1 MKTPTESQRLM
12 RRTPAHVTRSLAVL
26 MFVALV
32 AAACGSNS
40 QEFLAD
46 APPSSVDVE
55 YGATVEEWSAAA
67 DESEITPDDTSFE
80 TGHVQDT
87 DGPSGASPTQST
99 DPAYTD
105 IEWGD
110 LVPEGFSS
118 DEVWAKYLDDFDDL
132 EFGSPE
138 EQALYDKVLSEID
151 PEVIDPALDGEK
163 IRMNGFVAPIT
174 YDEDIVTEF
183 LLVPYFGACIHVP
196 APPSNQTVF
205 VKVDKDNGFTTDEA
219 WGAVWI
225 EGTLSVETG
234 TNELGA
240 SSYTI
245 SGDNSGVYEQF

>member
-1 MKTPTESQRLM
+1 MRSASRL
-12 RRTPAHVTRSLAVL
+12 TRSLAVL
-26 MFVALV
+26 MFLAVV
-32 AAACGSNS
+32 AAACSSNS
-40 QEFLAD
+40 SEFLAD
-46 APPSSVDVE
+46 APTPTTPSNVDIE
-55 YGATVEEWSAAA
+55 YGATLDEWTEAVA
-67 DESEITPDDTSFE
+67 ESEAESGGITPDDSASFE
-80 TGHVQDT
+80 TGHVEKT
-87 DGPSGASPTQST
+87 DGPDVSKSATQST
-99 DPAYTD
+99 DPAYSD

-118 DEVWAKYLDDFDDL
+118 DEVWAKYLDDFDGL

-151 PEVIDPALDGEK
+151 PEVIDPSLDGQK

-205 VKVDKDNGFTTDEA
+205 VQVDKENGFTTDEA

-225 EGTLSVETG
+225 EGTLTVEQG
-234 TNELGA
+234 TNDLGA

>member
-1 MKTPTESQRLM
+1 MRSSSRL
-12 RRTPAHVTRSLAVL
+12 TRPFAML
-26 MFVALV
+26 MFLALV
-32 AAACGSNS
+32 AAACASNS
-40 QEFLAD
+40 SDFLAD
-46 APPSSVDVE
+46 APPAGNPSNVDVE
-55 YGATVEEWSAAA
+55 YGATLDEWTAAVA
-67 DESEITPDDTSFE
+67 ESENDSGITPDGDATFE
-80 TGHVQDT
+80 TGHVENT
-87 DGPSGASPTQST
+87 DGPDVSKSTQSF

-118 DEVWAKYLDDFDDL
+118 DEVWAKYLDDFDGL

-138 EQALYDKVLSEID
+138 EQALYDKVLAEID
-151 PEVIDPALDGEK
+151 PEVVDPALDGQK

-174 YDEDIVTEF
+174 YDEDVVTEF

-205 VKVDKDNGFTTDEA
+205 VQVDKDSGFTTDEA

-225 EGTLSVETG
+225 EGTLTVEPG
-234 TNELGA
+234 TNDLGA